1 MKFDVIIIGGGRSGM
16 AKAVS
21 LQKEGRSC
29 AVICKGRSLYGFEPE
44 EFISLGGRLLM
55 DEVVSSDVEAGS
67 VKSVRTLN
75 LGPDV
80 ELCADTFY
88 LATGKFLSG
97 GLKSDMEKVYEP
109 LFGLDVQYDADC
121 EKWSDPDFAAMQPF
135 MSFGVKVDESGCAL
149 KGGEKNVNL
158 FPIGEV
164 LAK

>member
-1 MKFDVIIIGGGRSGM
+1 M

-21 LQKEGRSC
+21 LQKEGRNC

-55 DEVVSSDVEAGS
+55 DEVVSCVIEDSV
-67 VKSVRTLN
+67 VKSVCTAK
-75 LGPDV
+75 LGADV
-80 ELCADTFY
+80 ALCADTFY

-109 LFGLDVQYDADC
+109 LFGLDVQYDSDC
-121 EKWSDPDFAAMQPF
+121 QKWSDPDFAAPQPF
-135 MSFGVKVDESGCAL
+135 MSFGVKVDPDGCAI
-149 KGGEKNVNL
+149 KGGEKILNL
-158 FPIGEV
+158 FPIGEI